1 MNGREA
7 VIEELIESID
17 SMLNIIEEQDAIDS
31 DFALVREVADQLR
44 EEIVAL
50 EEE

>member
-1 MNGREA
+1 MIGRES
-7 VIEELIESID
+7 VIDELIENVD
-17 SMLNIIEEQDAIDS
+17 SMLGIIEDQETIES

-50 EEE
+50 QQ

>member
-1 MNGREA
+1 MIGRESL
-7 VIEELIESID
+7 IDELIENVD
-17 SMLNIIEEQDAIDS
+17 SMLGIIENQETIES

-50 EEE
+50 QE